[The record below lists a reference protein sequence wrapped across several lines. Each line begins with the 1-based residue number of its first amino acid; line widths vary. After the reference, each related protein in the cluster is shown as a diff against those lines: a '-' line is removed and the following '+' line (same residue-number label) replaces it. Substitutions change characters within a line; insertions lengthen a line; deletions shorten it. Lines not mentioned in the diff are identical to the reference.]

1 MRSYDGVLGIPR
13 YTNCAV
19 FFNILQNYLHFVP
32 RGDVWSFGILM
43 YEVLSI
49 GENPYHESRI
59 KNAPFKERMKKEYE

>member
-1 MRSYDGVLGIPR
+1 MRGH
-13 YTNCAV
+13 
-19 FFNILQNYLHFVP
+19 YLDFVP

-49 GENPYHESRI
+49 GENPYHEFRI